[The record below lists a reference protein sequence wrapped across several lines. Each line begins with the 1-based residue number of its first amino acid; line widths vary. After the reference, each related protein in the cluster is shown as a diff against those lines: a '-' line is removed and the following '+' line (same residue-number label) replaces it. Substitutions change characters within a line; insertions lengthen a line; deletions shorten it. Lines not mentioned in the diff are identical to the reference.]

1 MIRKNLITLIM
12 VLILASA
19 VVSPAR
25 AATGIQPDLAQVR
38 ATTAAFHDI
47 PTAEAAGY
55 KLLSFYSFCV
65 SNPVFGAMGYHY
77 INMSL
82 VDTVVDPLRP
92 EAMVYL
98 PGDSGELEL
107 TSVEYIVS
115 APAWD
120 ATHSQPP
127 AIFGQTFGYNA
138 GMKVYSLHAWVWR
151 PNPSGM
157 FSSWNPK
164 LSCQ

>member
-1 MIRKNLITLIM
+1 MERKHMLSLIM

-19 VVSPAR
+19 VVSPTR
-25 AATGIQPDLAQVR
+25 ADTGVQYDLAQVR
-38 ATTAAFHDI
+38 NATAAYHDI

-55 KLLSFYSFCV
+55 HLLSFYSACV
-65 SNPVFGAMGYHY
+65 SDPVLGVMGYHY

-82 VDTVVDPLRP
+82 FDTLVDPLQP

-107 TSVEYIVS
+107 TSVEYMVPAS
-115 APAWD
+115 AWD
-120 ATHSQPP
+120 AANSQPP
-127 AIFGQTFGYNA
+127 EIFGHTFNLNA
-138 GMKVYSLHAWVWR
+138 KMGVYALHAWIWR

-164 LSCQ
+164 LSCD